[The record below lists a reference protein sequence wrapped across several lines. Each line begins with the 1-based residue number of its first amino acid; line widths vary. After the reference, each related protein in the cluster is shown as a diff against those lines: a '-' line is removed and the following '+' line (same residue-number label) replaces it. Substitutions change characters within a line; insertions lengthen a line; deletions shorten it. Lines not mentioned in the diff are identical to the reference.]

1 MKKSLVL
8 TLFSLLLA
16 GFCSAAGLNNFTGS
30 TTIKLKGYLGDS
42 MMEKLSSGEPLRIT
56 KDNPHGFLSRLIF
69 VDPWYN
75 GSYGLKDKDLSVSF
89 NPKSQKYSYS
99 DKALG
104 NLFFTMGSLE
114 DDEDYEEC
122 EPDKASIKC
131 SGKLQ
136 NLHDL
141 DLYEY
146 PIGLHDG
153 LPESDDLCG
162 WTYVME
168 KKGKNLV
175 FSKKEKGA
183 SVKITVNA
191 KSIISASLKLGGEYV
206 EPRIDYEYEP
216 APPDPGD
223 DDEE

>member
-30 TTIKLKGYLGDS
+30 TTIKLKGYLGNG
-42 MMEKLSSGEPLRIT
+42 MMKRISKGEPLLIT
-56 KDNPHGFLSRLIF
+56 KNNPHGFLSQPTFIYSWDDSNF
-69 VDPWYN
+69 VW
-75 GSYGLKDKDLSVSF
+75 KDKGISISYKLK
-89 NPKSQKYSYS
+89 NQKYSYS
-99 DKALG
+99 DKTLG
-104 NLFFTMGSLE
+104 NLLFTMGTLE
-114 DDEDYEEC
+114 DDDYEES
-122 EPDKASIKC
+122 EPEKASIKC
-131 SGKLQ
+131 SGTI
-136 NLHDL
+136 HDL
-141 DLYEY
+141 DEEELDNY

-168 KKGKNLV
+168 KKGKNFV
-175 FSKKEKGA
+175 FSKKEEGA
-183 SVKITVNA
+183 SVKITI
-191 KSIISASLKLGGEYV
+191 KSKGNISASFKLGGEYV

>member
-30 TTIKLKGYLGDS
+30 TTIKLKGYLGNG
-42 MMEKLSSGEPLRIT
+42 MMKRISKGEPLLIT
-56 KDNPHGFLSRLIF
+56 KNNPHGFLSEPTFIYSWEDGSF
-69 VDPWYN
+69 VWRDK
-75 GSYGLKDKDLSVSF
+75 GISISYKLK
-89 NPKSQKYSYS
+89 NQKYSYS
-99 DKALG
+99 DKTLG
-104 NLFFTMGSLE
+104 NLLFTMGTLE
-114 DDEDYEEC
+114 DDDYEES
-122 EPDKASIKC
+122 EPEKTGIKC
-131 SGKLQ
+131 SGTI
-136 NLHDL
+136 HDL
-141 DLYEY
+141 DEEELDNY

-168 KKGKNLV
+168 KKGKNFV
-175 FSKKEKGA
+175 FSKKEEGA
-183 SVKITVNA
+183 SVKITI
-191 KSIISASLKLGGEYV
+191 KSKGNISASFKLGGEYV

-223 DDEE
+223 DDE